1 MPLLGQRDPRWIVEY
16 PDGKRSERMDKFTA
30 HSYADMF
37 GGKVICVEKR
47 KGLLEKIRD
56 AIRNRKGV
64 K

>member
-16 PDGKRSERMDKFTA
+16 SDGKRSERMDKSA
-30 HSYADMF
+30 ARNYADLF

-56 AIRNRKGV
+56 GIRKIG
-64 K
+64 